1 MMKFFEV
8 PVKESD
14 LTDSDVV
21 GGKGNG
27 AANRPGNIFY
37 TRLFKAQQSEY
48 QSKSPENTAKNK
60 KRIAQNIINTIKQ
73 QDPPGRFL
81 KESKAAFVW
90 TVMNEKKIME
100 KVMQALR
107 EKPKDKK
114 ATSSFC
120 ETRQLDDNRNSTYNK
135 KRSINHDSSRCL
147 IKRDNLG
154 SPMSVMSSETIDV
167 INPNYRPVKRSIKGD
182 SRRRFFQWANSVS
195 RLDLH
200 VLLNSSIKSIDVD
213 SESAAIHVISQED
226 VKAGLDEIS
235 SDNIDDVVQTSMKP
249 TLVADISTS
258 TFTLEKEESNQDF
271 RKQMLGLANGDINI
285 SMANLT
291 LNMNKSDNDLTD
303 AVSESVP
310 VPV

>member
-135 KRSINHDSSRCL
+135 KRSINHDSTKVR
-147 IKRDNLG
+147 
-154 SPMSVMSSETIDV
+154 V
-167 INPNYRPVKRSIKGD
+167 
-182 SRRRFFQWANSVS
+182 
-195 RLDLH
+195 RL
-200 VLLNSSIKSIDVD
+200 
-213 SESAAIHVISQED
+213 
-226 VKAGLDEIS
+226 
-235 SDNIDDVVQTSMKP
+235 
-249 TLVADISTS
+249 
-258 TFTLEKEESNQDF
+258 
-271 RKQMLGLANGDINI
+271 
-285 SMANLT
+285 
-291 LNMNKSDNDLTD
+291 NDLLIP
-303 AVSESVP
+303 SHSIRCI
-310 VPV
+310 